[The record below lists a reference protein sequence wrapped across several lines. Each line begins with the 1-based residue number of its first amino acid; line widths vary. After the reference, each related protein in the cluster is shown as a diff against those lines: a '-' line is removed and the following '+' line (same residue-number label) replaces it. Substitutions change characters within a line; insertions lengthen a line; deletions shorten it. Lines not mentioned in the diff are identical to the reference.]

1 MHASPL
7 PHDSTGVVMRAGLKP
22 LGRER
27 LWLWVLLAPT
37 LVGLAFGALGSV
49 LATVGISFLKWD
61 LISPPTWAGLD
72 NYTGLLKDCL
82 FQKALGVTST
92 FSVLY
97 VPGTIAVSLLVA
109 LLLNRKIRAVS
120 IFRTIYFLPTVSSA
134 VAVGLVWS
142 WIYGKDT
149 GLLNY
154 LIESLGGRPVNWLGS
169 QYALWSVVI
178 VNIWGAIGTGMIIF
192 LAGLQAVPRDY
203 YESAQLD
210 GASEWARF
218 RYITLPLITP
228 SIFFQTIIATINA
241 FQAFEYVYILT
252 RGANGASNMP
262 TLVFSIYRNG
272 FNFFR
277 MGTASAQALVL
288 ALIIFVLTLCY
299 FGLERRWVV
308 YE

>member
-1 MHASPL
+1 MQ
-7 PHDSTGVVMRAGLKP
+7 TGLKP
-22 LGRER
+22 LGREHF
-27 LWLWVLLAPT
+27 WLLALLAPT
-37 LVGLAFGALGSV
+37 LVGLLFGALGSV
-49 LATVGISFLKWD
+49 LATVGISLLKWD
-61 LISPPTWAGLD
+61 LISPPAWAGLG
-72 NYTGLLKDCL
+72 NYAGLVSDSL
-82 FQKALGVTST
+82 FRRALGVTFA
-92 FSVLY
+92 FSALY
-97 VPGTIAVSLLVA
+97 VPGTVVLSLLVA
-109 LLLNRKIRAVS
+109 LLLNRRLRGLS
-120 IFRTIYFLPTVSSA
+120 LFRTIYFLPTVSSA

-142 WIYGKDT
+142 WIYGKDS
-149 GLLNY
+149 GLLNS
-154 LIESLGGRPVNWLGS
+154 IVEALGGRPVNWLGT
-169 QYALWSVVI
+169 QNVLFSVVV
-178 VNIWGAIGTGMIIF
+178 VNVWGAIGGGMVIF

-210 GASEWARF
+210 GAGGWAQF
-218 RYITLPLITP
+218 RHITLPLITP

>member
-1 MHASPL
+1 MQ
-7 PHDSTGVVMRAGLKP
+7 TGLKP
-22 LGRER
+22 LGREHF
-27 LWLWVLLAPT
+27 WLLALLAPT
-37 LVGLAFGALGSV
+37 LVGLLFGALGSV
-49 LATVGISFLKWD
+49 LATVGISLLKWD
-61 LISPPTWAGLD
+61 LISPPAWAGLG
-72 NYTGLLKDCL
+72 NYAGLVSDSL
-82 FQKALGVTST
+82 FRRALGVTFA
-92 FSVLY
+92 FSALY
-97 VPGTIAVSLLVA
+97 VPGTVVLSLLVA
-109 LLLNRKIRAVS
+109 LLLNRRLRGLS
-120 IFRTIYFLPTVSSA
+120 LFRTLYFLPTVSSA

-142 WIYGKDT
+142 WIYGKDS
-149 GLLNY
+149 GLLNS
-154 LIESLGGRPVNWLGS
+154 IVEALGGRPVNWLGT
-169 QYALWSVVI
+169 QNVLFSVVV
-178 VNIWGAIGTGMIIF
+178 VNVWGAIGGGMVIF

-210 GASEWARF
+210 GAGGWAQF
-218 RYITLPLITP
+218 RHITLPLITP

-277 MGTASAQALVL
+277 MGTASAQAMVL
-288 ALIIFVLTLCY
+288 ALIILVLTLCY